1 MKIKSDDRYGLNDFI
16 FFKKKGKYYYLLKE
30 KRERNLELWRLV
42 IMIEIVLGNK
52 WR

>member
-16 FFKKKGKYYYLLKE
+16 LFKKKGKHHHLLKE
-30 KRERNLELWRLV
+30 KRERNLESWRSA
-42 IMIEIVLGNK
+42 IMTETVLGNK